1 MAGGDNDIYFNELI
15 WCFVLSDIQYWSIV
29 LVAYAFEIISY
40 FFINNFFLYYLQELK
55 DEIAEVSNE
64 METIEVSD
72 ER

>member
-1 MAGGDNDIYFNELI
+1 MAGGDNDIYFNGLI

>member
-1 MAGGDNDIYFNELI
+1 MTGGDNDIYFNGLI